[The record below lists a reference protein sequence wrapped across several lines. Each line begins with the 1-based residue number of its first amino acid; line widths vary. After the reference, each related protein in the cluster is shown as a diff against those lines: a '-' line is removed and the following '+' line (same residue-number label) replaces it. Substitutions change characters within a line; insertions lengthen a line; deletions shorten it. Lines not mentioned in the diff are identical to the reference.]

1 MNQEEYEANIVT
13 SYITRDCR
21 RRRSVRLQ
29 VVEALEEGLHV
40 SLPTIQFTHAADSIP
55 FITFSQKHY
64 ANNFNTAMSKK
75 IQ

>member
-1 MNQEEYEANIVT
+1 MNIVT

-21 RRRSVRLQ
+21 RRRSVRLEGG
-29 VVEALEEGLHV
+29 EALQEGLHV
-40 SLPTIQFTHAADSIP
+40 SFPNIQFTHAADSIP

-64 ANNFNTAMSKK
+64 ANNFNTVTSKK